1 MEFRDRIKK
10 LRKELNLT
18 QQEFSEA
25 LGVGRGVIS
34 MYESGN
40 NKPSEAVLNLICRQY
55 HVNKDWLRT
64 GEGEMFRQ
72 DKDSVIASLRDALPN
87 LIDDAARVVEM
98 FADLPQ
104 EDQRKTIDFL
114 RRVSAEIF
122 DQGEP
127 LVQELRAELDAQK
140 NTPAASGV

>member
-1 MEFRDRIKK
+1 MEFKDRMKM
-10 LRKELNLT
+10 LRKELSLT
-18 QQEFSEA
+18 QQEFADRIGVKRNTIGAYETGQNAPSDSVIGLIIREYKVSET
-25 LGVGRGVIS
+25 
-34 MYESGN
+34 
-40 NKPSEAVLNLICRQY
+40 
-55 HVNKDWLRT
+55 WLRT

-72 DKDSVIASLRDALPN
+72 DKDSIIASLRDALPN

-127 LVQELRAELDAQK
+127 LVTELRSELDAQK
-140 NTPAASGV
+140 NTPAASGG

>member
-1 MEFRDRIKK
+1 MESYERIKV
-10 LRKELNLT
+10 LRKQLGLT
-18 QQEFSEA
+18 QTEFSEA

-34 MYESGN
+34 MYEIGKT
-40 NKPSEAVLNLICRQY
+40 KPSEAVISLICRQY
-55 HVNKDWLRT
+55 NVSETWLRT

-122 DQGEP
+122 DRGEP
-127 LVQELRAELDAQK
+127 LMEELLSELDAEK
-140 NTPAASGV
+140 KPPAVSGG